1 MRIAIP
7 CNNNE
12 GLESEIS
19 MHFGRSPY
27 YAFVDI
33 NNNEIKNIEVIP
45 VPFADHGPGDLPNFV
60 KQNKG
65 DVVIAYGMG
74 GRAVDFFKQLGI
86 KVITGAQGSVKE
98 VLDAF
103 LKDRL
108 NIDKDWK
115 NKEEFGHH
123 ESSTH

>member
-7 CNNNE
+7 CNNDE

-27 YAFVDI
+27 YTFVDI
-33 NNNEIKNIEVIP
+33 DNNEIKNVEVVP

-60 KQNKG
+60 KQNRG
-65 DVVIAYGMG
+65 EVVIAYGMG
-74 GRAVDFFKQLGI
+74 GRAVDFFNQLGI
-86 KVITGAQGSVKE
+86 KIVTGAQGSVKE
-98 VLDAF
+98 IVDAF

-108 NIDKDWK
+108 NIDMDWK
-115 NKEEFGHH
+115 SKEEFGHH